1 MARVR
6 QFANDL
12 GINYNQAKDL
22 INKGRSRKDN
32 GSRIL
37 DKTRSKMMKNG
48 GSNDLGMQSVKY
60 GLDNNPAITAAD
72 PKAKFIAAANKKKKP
87 MKAKDGASINK
98 EFPEPEET
106 TAEFRI
112 EMIPEEY
119 RESFRKKFMSRR
131 GETSRKV
138 EKKAGGGMP
147 KMPKYRDGGAFRGCG
162 AQVKGK
168 KFKGIF

>member
-1 MARVR
+1 MARGR
-6 QFANDL
+6 QFAKDL

-37 DKTRSKMMKNG
+37 DKTRSKIMKNG

-72 PKAKFIAAANKKKKP
+72 PKAKFIAANKKNKP
-87 MKAKDGASINK
+87 VKAKDGVSINK
-98 EFPEPEET
+98 EFPEPEVT

-119 RESFRKKFMSRR
+119 RESFRKKFMSLPK
-131 GETSRKV
+131 GEQSTIMSYGYPRYMEGGIASLNV
-138 EKKAGGGMP
+138 NKK
-147 KMPKYRDGGAFRGCG
+147 
-162 AQVKGK
+162 
-168 KFKGIF
+168 